1 MFHLAG
7 IPASP
12 ENSTLL
18 TPEYR
23 LYGKMPELVK
33 RLERLF
39 LKLDHTALLVEQS
52 LADALFAVESGKDE
66 DAEIVIRSDDAIDR
80 REVETERECIRM
92 LALYQPAAIDLR
104 RICFVVKANSDLE
117 RIADYCVKIA
127 KRGRKMSKENISVAT
142 FPAFFEL
149 AEQVGGTFRQT
160 MRLFSLR
167 LENEET
173 STENVIETA
182 KAIIA
187 ADTEITDQ
195 LFKKYLDQTLAA
207 EEMFRGRLKV
217 WYDLTALGRS
227 LERIGDLCTNIAED
241 AIFMFSGEIV
251 RHDLSDDPSSAD
263 VDD

>member
-1 MFHLAG
+1 
-7 IPASP
+7 
-12 ENSTLL
+12 
-18 TPEYR
+18 
-23 LYGKMPELVK
+23 MPELVK

-52 LADALFAVESGKDE
+52 LADALQAVESGNEE
-66 DAEIVIRSDDAIDR
+66 DTEMVIHADDAIDR

-92 LALYQPAAIDLR
+92 LALFQPTAIDLR

-127 KRGRKMSKENISVAT
+127 KRGRRMKKENIALT
-142 FPAFFEL
+142 AFPAFFKL
-149 AEQVGGTFRQT
+149 AEQIAETFRQT

-167 LENEET
+167 NDDDEMSNA
-173 STENVIETA
+173 TEAARAVV
-182 KAIIA
+182 A
-187 ADTEITDQ
+187 ADGETDI
-195 LFKKYLDQTLAA
+195 LFREFLDQTLGA
-207 EEMFRGRLKV
+207 EEMFHGRLKV

-251 RHDLSDDPSSAD
+251 RHYFDDSSLSSAD
-263 VDD
+263 IDA